1 MFYKKILKSIFPLFL
16 LDLFHYLN
24 RKNKIYFFGT
34 YIDWETAKNQSAGYD
49 CSNILKRIIDS
60 TELVISGKAA
70 YEQDGQVFY
79 KNSYS
84 YELISV
90 LLRAAT
96 ENKNRLSVLDFGGA
110 LGSIYYKNCNFL
122 KGIDHLK
129 WHVVEQKHII
139 EIGNT
144 NFANNIISFYN
155 SIEDVLKHTHL
166 NVIIF
171 SSSLQF
177 LPEPYVILKKAI
189 SSKAD
194 YIIIDRNPFVL
205 KGDTKLSIQIVPED
219 IIKSSYPIWL
229 FSETQFKSFFLGEY
243 MEVQTFDA
251 LDGIIGYGQLKARFK
266 GIIYKKV
273 KK

>member
-1 MFYKKILKSIFPLFL
+1 MKKIMFYKKILKSIFPPFL
-16 LDLFHYLN
+16 VDLFRYLN

-129 WHVVEQKHII
+129 WHVVEQKHIM
-139 EIGNT
+139 
-144 NFANNIISFYN
+144 
-155 SIEDVLKHTHL
+155 
-166 NVIIF
+166 
-171 SSSLQF
+171 
-177 LPEPYVILKKAI
+177 
-189 SSKAD
+189 
-194 YIIIDRNPFVL
+194 
-205 KGDTKLSIQIVPED
+205 TKLI
-219 IIKSSYPIWL
+219 
-229 FSETQFKSFFLGEY
+229 
-243 MEVQTFDA
+243 
-251 LDGIIGYGQLKARFK
+251 
-266 GIIYKKV
+266 
-273 KK
+273 